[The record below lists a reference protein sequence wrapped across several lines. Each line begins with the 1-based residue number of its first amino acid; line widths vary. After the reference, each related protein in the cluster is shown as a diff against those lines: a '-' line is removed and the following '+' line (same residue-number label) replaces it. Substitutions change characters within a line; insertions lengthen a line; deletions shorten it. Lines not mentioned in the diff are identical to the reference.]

1 MENYNW
7 SKFTQRIAINAII
20 QVIYNHWTTRE
31 NIEKWFL
38 RLGEFSDSENVVRDQ
53 NASAQENDN
62 YRWMWHGYSDEVVE
76 TGIVLKANG
85 SDLFQFTFADKCI
98 VTIKIETELGQNVV
112 TLIQE
117 NIPTDEF
124 SKVNFHL
131 GCSNGWTF
139 YLANLKSILEGGID
153 LRNKDI
159 ALSKVINS

>member
-7 SKFTQRIAINAII
+7 SKFTQRIAINATIP
-20 QVIYNHWTTRE
+20 VIYNHWTTRE

-38 RLGEFSDSENVVRDQ
+38 RLGEFSDSGNVVKDP
-53 NASAQENDN
+53 NAPAQKNDN

-76 TGIVLKANG
+76 TGIILKANG
-85 SDLFQFTFADKCI
+85 YDLFQFTFADKCI
-98 VTIKIETELGQNVV
+98 VTIKIETESGQNIV

-159 ALSKVINS
+159 TLSKVINS